1 MYRYRTTMK
10 NNCTKLTM
18 GQFAGV
24 EGQQQQLNA
33 YFITGFSDAEGCF
46 YVKISKNKKC
56 LTGWKVELVFII
68 CLHKKDQA
76 LLEMIKSSLGGVGNI
91 VKHGKDS
98 IQFKVSSV
106 KGLSVIINH
115 FYKYP
120 LITQKRADYVL
131 FKQAFNLISNKEYL
145 TNEGLQKLVAI
156 KASSSRIKVY
166 QKLWE
171 KLFLISHQ

>member
-1 MYRYRTTMK
+1 
-10 NNCTKLTM
+10 
-18 GQFAGV
+18 
-24 EGQQQQLNA
+24 
-33 YFITGFSDAEGCF
+33 
-46 YVKISKNKKC
+46 
-56 LTGWKVELVFII
+56 
-68 CLHKKDQA
+68 LHKKDQA

-98 IQFKVSSV
+98 IQFQVSSV

-156 KASSSRIKVY
+156 KASMNKGLSEALREAFPNLTPIDRP
-166 QKLWE
+166 
-171 KLFLISHQ
+171 LIEAP